1 MGLKKLKNRTI
12 LSISSYCEANVM
24 HVNGSTKAKTALF
37 WVLFR
42 VIAKI
47 WKKVQ
52 FGEAT
57 LLTQRLKPTFFSDFR
72 ALCMC
77 GTRCHDSQWA
87 RKLKKSRPKTL
98 VKSNKSTSW
107 KISVQN
113 VFFFAISK
121 MAKNQFLNWG
131 KSLET
136 AKMQF
141 HEIFVGQISF
151 FAISKMTKNQFLTW
165 ENF

>member
-1 MGLKKLKNRTI
+1 
-12 LSISSYCEANVM
+12 M

-87 RKLKKSRPKTL
+87 RKLKKSMQKAHEIKENKNLFSEIAFLAVLNFCPLQKLIFGHFWNCKKWNL
-98 VKSNKSTSW
+98 VKTNNFVKLIYLFS
-107 KISVQN
+107 QG
-113 VFFFAISK
+113 FFGMDFF
-121 MAKNQFLNWG
+121 NFLAHCDMEEGN
-131 KSLET
+131 
-136 AKMQF
+136 
-141 HEIFVGQISF
+141 F
-151 FAISKMTKNQFLTW
+151 FPEYYI
-165 ENF
+165 

>member
-52 FGEAT
+52 FGKAT

-87 RKLKKSRPKTL
+87 RKLKKSMPKKTL
-98 VKSNKSTSW
+98 RKLINQFHE
-107 KISVQN
+107 IICFDQIP
-113 VFFFAISK
+113 FFAVSK
-121 MAKNQFLNWG
+121 MAKNQFLNWV
-131 KSLET
+131 KATS
-136 AKMQF
+136 
-141 HEIFVGQISF
+141 V
-151 FAISKMTKNQFLTW
+151 
-165 ENF
+165 

>member
-87 RKLKKSRPKTL
+87 RKLKKSMPKKTL
-98 VKSNKSTSW
+98 RKQ
-107 KISVQN
+107 I
-113 VFFFAISK
+113 
-121 MAKNQFLNWG
+121 NQFHEYLFWPNSIFCSFKNGQKSIFELG
-131 KSLET
+131 KSLKQP
-136 AKMQF
+136 KMQF
-141 HEIFVGQISF
+141 HEKKTLLSLHG
-151 FAISKMTKNQFLTW
+151 KY
-165 ENF
+165 

>member
-87 RKLKKSRPKTL
+87 RKLKKSRAKKL
-98 VKSNKSTSW
+98 VKSNKS
-107 KISVQN
+107 ISQ
-113 VFFFAISK
+113 
-121 MAKNQFLNWG
+121 KN
-131 KSLET
+131 
-136 AKMQF
+136 
-141 HEIFVGQISF
+141 
-151 FAISKMTKNQFLTW
+151 FLTKFHFLQFQKW
-165 ENF
+165 PKMNFWPFLKLQKRNLVKKNFMKLMYLISRVFLTRIFF

>member
-1 MGLKKLKNRTI
+1 
-12 LSISSYCEANVM
+12 M

-77 GTRCHDSQWA
+77 GTTVIPVIGTPVTNTFC
-87 RKLKKSRPKTL
+87 KKNPT
-98 VKSNKSTSW
+98 
-107 KISVQN
+107 
-113 VFFFAISK
+113 K
-121 MAKNQFLNWG
+121 MDKFG
-131 KSLET
+131 SY
-136 AKMQF
+136 
-141 HEIFVGQISF
+141 
-151 FAISKMTKNQFLTW
+151 
-165 ENF
+165 